1 MGSEIKWKQLYTESV
16 LFLTPALLVLNVW
29 NLFYFQYRY
38 MPIKSISLLISRY
51 WKNNHQGPIVQRHSK
66 VLFGYLSGKS

>member
-38 MPIKSISLLISRY
+38 MPIKGFHY
-51 WKNNHQGPIVQRHSK
+51 
-66 VLFGYLSGKS
+66 